1 MPTTMPAY
9 DPKPFGK
16 ELINSGLTG
25 AGLGTSAMAL
35 YYLLHGLNTA
45 KIPQNLLREPPAE
58 TPAKAPPADDKKKRK
73 IMPLDDTKEAG
84 VMDSIYE
91 MAGKAIPTTFNPF
104 AAAEGTPAA
113 GPESPTVAH
122 AGWRTAANVAALLGG
137 MYGGRKLV
145 NAISQHKKKKDLS
158 EEVND
163 ARKQYFAA
171 LTGKE
176 AAALD
181 AAFDRYK
188 QAGISDWVQKDV
200 VAPAE
205 KFTKD
210 YIGIPLWKT
219 LLMTG
224 LGTGALG
231 AHYAYSRTRE
241 QSKARNL
248 QKAQQARARL
258 KALQE
263 TPWVDPAEL
272 ETLSAAAK

>member
-1 MPTTMPAY
+1 MPTPTPY

-16 ELINSGLTG
+16 ELVNSALTG

-45 KIPQNLLREPPAE
+45 KVPKNLLREPAPENAPK
-58 TPAKAPPADDKKKRK
+58 TPTAPDDKKKRK
-73 IMPLDDTKEAG
+73 LMPLNDTKEAG
-84 VMDSIYE
+84 VLDSIYE
-91 MAGKAIPTTFNPF
+91 MAGKTIPTTFNPF
-104 AAAEGTPAA
+104 ASAEGTAPA

-145 NAISQHKKKKDLS
+145 NSISQHKKKKDLA

-181 AAFDRYK
+181 AAYDRYK
-188 QAGISDWVQKDV
+188 QAGLQDWVQKDIV
-200 VAPAE
+200 QPAE

-210 YIGIPLWKT
+210 YVGIPLWKT

-231 AHYAYSRTRE
+231 AHYAYNRTRE

-272 ETLSAAAK
+272 ESLSAAAK